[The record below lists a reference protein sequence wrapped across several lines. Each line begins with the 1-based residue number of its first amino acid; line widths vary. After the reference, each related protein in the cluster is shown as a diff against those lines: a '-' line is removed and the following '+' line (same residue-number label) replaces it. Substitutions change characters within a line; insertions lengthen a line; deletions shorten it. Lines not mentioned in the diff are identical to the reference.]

1 MRPLDLPTRSAPLDE
16 PEAVVHDPRVVLR
29 LDEVSKQFGP
39 QQVLHRV
46 SLTLRQGEVLALCGA
61 SGSGKSTLIRI
72 VSGLLPFDSG
82 LCTVDGIAV
91 HARQVYPARLYGSIG
106 VIFQDA
112 NLFPHLTVL
121 ANVALGL
128 RKFRRLP
135 NRSARERGM
144 FELDRMGVLPLAD
157 RYPATLSGGERQ
169 RVAIARAL
177 AMDPLLLLL
186 DEPTAN
192 LDPGRVDEV
201 CERIVALARTGT
213 TMLLVT
219 HSHEFARQAAK
230 AFALLTDGVC
240 TYSRDPACL
249 DRLHPP
255 QGC

>member
-1 MRPLDLPTRSAPLDE
+1 MRPVDLPTRPTCGPSPDLGVEEAP
-16 PEAVVHDPRVVLR
+16 VVLR
-29 LDEVSKQFGP
+29 LDQVSKQFAGRP
-39 QQVLHRV
+39 ILDRV
-46 SLTLRQGEVLALCGA
+46 TLSLRQGEVLALCGP

-82 LCTVDGIAV
+82 LCTVAGTQV
-91 HARQVYPARLYGSIG
+91 RPRQVYPRRLYGSVG

-121 ANVALGL
+121 ANVTLGL
-128 RKFRRLP
+128 RRFKRLP
-135 NRSARERGM
+135 AGPARERATA
-144 FELDRMGVLPLAD
+144 ELEHMGVAALAD

-177 AMDPLLLLL
+177 ALDPALLLL

-201 CERIVALARTGT
+201 CDRILALACAGT

-219 HSHEFARQAAK
+219 HAVEFAREAAK
-230 AFALLTDGVC
+230 AFALLTDGLC
-240 TYSRDPACL
+240 ECSTNPACL
-249 DRLHPP
+249 DRLRPTR
-255 QGC
+255 C